1 MSEALY
7 RKYRPQ
13 IFEDVVG
20 QEHIER
26 TIKNAI
32 EQDKVSHAYLF
43 CGPRGTGKTTTAR
56 LLAKALLCQ
65 CGPTAEPD
73 GTCEDCKMIAAGT
86 HPDVYELDAASR
98 TGVDN
103 VREEIIGR
111 VQFAPTRGR
120 YKIYIIDEV
129 HMLSTAAF
137 NALLKTL
144 EEPPSHVVFILATTD
159 PQKVPE
165 TIHSR
170 CQRFDFRRISPE
182 AMVARLGAV
191 CVAEGVEFE
200 GEALD
205 LIAHRAEGGLRNAL
219 TSLEQMI
226 AFGEGK
232 VTMEVAERMLGSLD
246 SSELAAIVQAVGK
259 RDVAACFRWT
269 AEYVE
274 TGADLAQFV
283 RDFAEHMRNMYVLAL
298 AGDDVA
304 LDVSESVR
312 RELAEEL
319 PLFGPDRLARMLCVL
334 GDVAADLKTSTNARL
349 TFEIALT
356 RMCRPDSDL
365 TLESLAERVEAL
377 ESGHSAVA
385 HVVSVANAGVAGAAA
400 EGAGNVAAGG
410 AAGSAPIA
418 TVAGAAGSAG
428 GAGVGAA
435 SLKAAEIVSR
445 ETIVPLSHDITT
457 SVSRETQS
465 QAVQPSAQATTSA
478 QVTSARAAADW
489 EMTSGR
495 AAADQTAAAQE
506 ASSAQAASAQAAAQ
520 VTDSS
525 AFSSQTFPATG
536 GLAPSPSLLA
546 SLQNPAALQRVWQ
559 AALTALKKS
568 KAAYGVLFLNTK
580 AVFDAER
587 ALLVA
592 EFPAENT
599 FAFRA
604 VQKPEVQDALAVA
617 LQQACGEPVAFAYAQ
632 AGGAAIAPD
641 AGVQRAFSPQAVQSR
656 GEQSQRQ
663 QQQSVQQQ
671 TAQSGV
677 AVQSQRLQ
685 AAQPQA
691 MQGQQAQP
699 RQQQPQAQSQRA
711 EQQQQSFRQPQQ
723 QPQQVRQQQQQQQ
736 QQQPVAQ
743 YRSQDHVSVATGTSV
758 VAPEPDFATAPE
770 PDLVPIDL
778 YDDMV
783 PYDGVDVYEGDFPQ
797 AAVSQPQSREQP
809 QGGQPQQ
816 PSSQGG
822 ADFGGENLEALL
834 SLSFGEGVVVREV
847 SE

>member
-1 MSEALY
+1 M
-7 RKYRPQ
+7 
-13 IFEDVVG
+13 
-20 QEHIER
+20 
-26 TIKNAI
+26 
-32 EQDKVSHAYLF
+32 
-43 CGPRGTGKTTTAR
+43 
-56 LLAKALLCQ
+56 
-65 CGPTAEPD
+65 
-73 GTCEDCKMIAAGT
+73 
-86 HPDVYELDAASR
+86 
-98 TGVDN
+98 
-103 VREEIIGR
+103 
-111 VQFAPTRGR
+111 
-120 YKIYIIDEV
+120 
-129 HMLSTAAF
+129 
-137 NALLKTL
+137 
-144 EEPPSHVVFILATTD
+144 
-159 PQKVPE
+159 
-165 TIHSR
+165 
-170 CQRFDFRRISPE
+170 
-182 AMVARLGAV
+182 
-191 CVAEGVEFE
+191 
-200 GEALD
+200 
-205 LIAHRAEGGLRNAL
+205 
-219 TSLEQMI
+219 
-226 AFGEGK
+226 
-232 VTMEVAERMLGSLD
+232 
-246 SSELAAIVQAVGK
+246 
-259 RDVAACFRWT
+259 
-269 AEYVE
+269 
-274 TGADLAQFV
+274 
-283 RDFAEHMRNMYVLAL
+283 
-298 AGDDVA
+298 
-304 LDVSESVR
+304 
-312 RELAEEL
+312 
-319 PLFGPDRLARMLCVL
+319 
-334 GDVAADLKTSTNARL
+334 
-349 TFEIALT
+349 
-356 RMCRPDSDL
+356 
-365 TLESLAERVEAL
+365 
-377 ESGHSAVA
+377 
-385 HVVSVANAGVAGAAA
+385 
-400 EGAGNVAAGG
+400 
-410 AAGSAPIA
+410 
-418 TVAGAAGSAG
+418 
-428 GAGVGAA
+428 
-435 SLKAAEIVSR
+435 
-445 ETIVPLSHDITT
+445 
-457 SVSRETQS
+457 
-465 QAVQPSAQATTSA
+465 
-478 QVTSARAAADW
+478 
-489 EMTSGR
+489 
-495 AAADQTAAAQE
+495 
-506 ASSAQAASAQAAAQ
+506 ASAQAAAQ

-663 QQQSVQQQ
+663 QQQSVQQRQSVQQQ
-671 TAQSGV
+671 TAQAGV
-677 AVQSQRLQ
+677 AVQSQRPQ

-723 QPQQVRQQQQQQQ
+723 QPQQARQQQQQQQ

-809 QGGQPQQ
+809 QDGQPQQ